1 MDTENKSKELDN
13 KDKKLHISGVS
24 DRYTDEWV
32 VLLDEFRKTETYRKS
47 NGQLLFP
54 KFFEWLSSNYEVPKR
69 KLV

>member
-32 VLLDEFRKTETYRKS
+32 V
-47 NGQLLFP
+47 
-54 KFFEWLSSNYEVPKR
+54 
-69 KLV
+69 